1 MFAILEVM
9 KTQIHI
15 YTDGSSRGNPGLG
28 GWAYVAIVEADGK
41 PASAKSSGEARKTVF
56 EGSGAPAKAIQG
68 LHFAKEKYSDAH
80 VTIFADSAY
89 VLGGLKG
96 WLDNWVRNGWKTSTK
111 KPVENRGQWETL
123 MELRDFFGSRAV
135 YTKVQGHAGDEY
147 NERADVLAVEAALRE
162 PASPSAT
169 SLGGL

>member
-1 MFAILEVM
+1 M
-9 KTQIHI
+9 KTDIHI

-28 GWAYVAIVEADGK
+28 GWAYVALVEAEGK
-41 PASAKSSGEARKTVF
+41 EKQVF
-56 EGSGAPAKAIQG
+56 EGSGAPLKGVLATNNQMELEAAIQG
-68 LHFAKEKYSDAH
+68 LRFAKENYPDAH

-111 KPVENRGQWETL
+111 KPVENKAQWETL
-123 MELRDFFGSRAV
+123 MELRDFFGKRAV
-135 YTKVQGHAGDEY
+135 YTKVAGHAGDEY

-162 PASPSAT
+162 
-169 SLGGL
+169 